1 MSTITQTFDSV
12 RLKDLT
18 RYVYI
23 LPFPKETVQG
33 LSDGDMRVTGELF
46 KSGPSAQI
54 TTFFRN
60 SRTENLLGRTMADSV
75 GK

>member
-54 TTFFRN
+54 ITFF
-60 SRTENLLGRTMADSV
+60 
-75 GK
+75 